1 MTYSI
6 KTIATIT
13 LTAALSTG
21 AAHADVK
28 HQTDI
33 IKESLSVGDYGT
45 IAGGSS
51 AFERIAEIL
60 PDKAQSY
67 GHLHIIV
74 QPYPNSATES
84 TRNTK
89 VSYFADNVAFPVT
102 YRQNVYEG
110 NAKLQKKIG
119 YTLRRGPFVNKDR
132 LVVVDNYIFFLDDW
146 KNKDDYDLDTVLKID
161 GDNAIGSRSGTTGL
175 SKSSGFG
182 GFLGALTK
190 SMGQVAAG
198 DLDGDGELQKLKTTV
213 LQPYLD
219 QATIQQQSYF
229 AKWKQNPANAKHLQY
244 LADMEIA
251 MDEGMKN
258 YNQEI
263 YNSPAHQRM
272 LAHHRWM
279 AKNVDMKV
287 YNKKGTTIWIGS
299 SKTAFI
305 TNEIS
310 PGHDMTSSCNTD
322 MYYYF
327 SEKNGTPGTKFNS
340 DGDNCGGSVTIR

>member
-33 IKESLSVGDYGT
+33 IKERLSVGDYGT

-51 AFERIAEIL
+51 GFERISEIL

-67 GHLHIIV
+67 GNLHVIV
-74 QPYPNSATES
+74 QPYPSSASES
-84 TRNTK
+84 SRNTE
-89 VSYFADNVAFPVT
+89 VNYFADNVAFPVT
-102 YRQNVYEG
+102 YRQTVYEG

-119 YTLRRGPFVNKDR
+119 YTLRRDQSVNHR
-132 LVVVDNYIFFLDDW
+132 RMVVVDDYIFFLDNW
-146 KNKDDYDLDTVLKID
+146 KNKDDYTLKTVLKI
-161 GDNAIGSRSGTTGL
+161 GSDNTIGSKSATTGL

-198 DLDGDGELQKLKTTV
+198 DLDGSGEIQKLKTTV
-213 LQPYLD
+213 LQPYLN
-219 QATIQQQSYF
+219 QATAQQKSYL
-229 AKWKQNPANAKHLQY
+229 ATWKQNPANAKHLQY

-287 YNKKGTTIWIGS
+287 YNKKGIDIWIGTS
-299 SKTAFI
+299 EDAFI
-305 TNEIS
+305 TTKVDAGSDAVGECNEDS
-310 PGHDMTSSCNTD
+310 
-322 MYYYF
+322 YYYF
-327 SEKNGTPGTKFNS
+327 SDKRGTPGTKFNS
-340 DGDNCGGSVTIR
+340 EGDNCGGSVTIR

>member
-1 MTYSI
+1 MKYI
-6 KTIATIT
+6 KKIATIT
-13 LTAALSTG
+13 LAASFSIS

-28 HQTDI
+28 NQTDI
-33 IKESLSVGDYGT
+33 IKERLSVGDYGT

-67 GHLHIIV
+67 GHLHVIV
-74 QPYPNSATES
+74 QPYPSSATES

-89 VSYFADNVAFPVT
+89 VNYFADNVAFPVT

-119 YTLRRGPFVNKDR
+119 YTLRRGPFVNKSR
-132 LVVVDNYIFFLDDW
+132 LVVVDDYIFLLNDW
-146 KNKDDYDLDTVLKID
+146 KNKDDYTLKTVLKID

-198 DLDGDGELQKLKTTV
+198 DLDGNGEIQNLKATV

-229 AKWKQNPANAKHLQY
+229 AKWKQKPANAKHLKY

-287 YNKKGTTIWIGS
+287 YNKKGINIWIGTS
-299 SKTAFI
+299 ENAFI
-305 TNEIS
+305 TTKVDAGSDAVGECNEDS
-310 PGHDMTSSCNTD
+310 
-322 MYYYF
+322 YYYF
-327 SEKNGTPGTKFNS
+327 SEKRGTPGTKFNS
-340 DGDNCGGSVTIR
+340 AGDNCGGSVTIR